1 VIRNLLYLAAFG
13 IGAWLVA
20 GVYLAGRDEQS
31 APPNNIPAIFQ
42 GGAAAG
48 QRIDSRSWSASYD
61 KMVANA
67 DQTQLELDGVHDG
80 IIYKKGKPYLLV
92 RARHMT
98 VNTITHDFSARGPIH
113 VETASGN
120 PKREFDST
128 AADWSDSTQKL
139 SLPEPIE
146 IRSGAKEP
154 LFVGS
159 LEFNVRTGEIE
170 LHYIRGAVR
179 FH

>member
-1 VIRNLLYLAAFG
+1 MIRNLLYLAAFG

-42 GGAAAG
+42 GGA
-48 QRIDSRSWSASYD
+48 ASYD